1 MYVHCI
7 IFKKENTTFKI
18 FLNGLLYRFFSKY
31 ERLMNDFYC
40 FINTLD
46 YVTINL
52 LSSLYKILKV
62 HNYNKLSNKFY
73 IT

>member
-7 IFKKENTTFKI
+7 IFKKENATFKN

-31 ERLMNDFYC
+31 EHLMNDFYG

-52 LSSLYKILKV
+52 LLSLYKILKV
-62 HNYNKLSNKFY
+62 YNYNNLSNKFY
-73 IT
+73 II